1 MRLSTIPHS
10 DSPVAAAAPA
20 ARTRTRAG
28 KRIKQKQLQKQ
39 EQGQVQTQEPKN
51 NNNKE
56 QNKNGSVACI
66 LRFALSV
73 ADTAIRDYR
82 RGCKSFGAVRERL

>member
-39 EQGQVQTQEPKN
+39 EQEQGQTQEQK

>member
-39 EQGQVQTQEPKN
+39 EQEQVQTQEQKS
-51 NNNKE
+51 NNKE

>member
-39 EQGQVQTQEPKN
+39 EQEQVQTQEQK